1 MAGGNQ
7 QTAAR
12 RSLLF
17 LLAIVLVLGGLLA
30 GALFLSDAKAHPKLG
45 LDLEGGTQIILEP
58 KTEAGQSVSTEQLNQ
73 ARDIIV
79 QRVDAGGVSGAEVT
93 TQGDRNIVVSIPE
106 IPTQEVRDAIS
117 KSSQL
122 QFRPVLAVGP
132 GSPQAAASASP
143 SPTGTATGAPSPSP
157 SKTPT
162 TASSASPTSNS
173 AVPDALTAPTPA
185 PSTPAASPAP
195 SPSAPASGA
204 TPTDATDPAWITPE
218 VQATYDALDCS
229 DPAQVDAI
237 VDVAAEPL
245 VTCDVSGSAKYI
257 LGPVVVSGDQISNAT
272 SGYQT
277 NQQGN
282 VTSEVEIA
290 LSLNGEGAK
299 KYADISRKMVALP
312 EPQNQLAAT
321 LDSKVIV
328 APRFNEAI
336 LDGRASIT
344 GGFTLDSARSLAD
357 QLKFGALP
365 LSFVEQTSIDI
376 SPTLGSEQLRYGLI
390 AGLIG
395 LLLVVIYSL
404 FQYRALGFVTVA
416 SIIVAGLITFLTI
429 TLLGW
434 SQNYRLDMAGV
445 TGLIVAIGFT
455 ADSFIVYFERVR
467 DELRDG
473 RSLAAAVETGW
484 NRAKRTI
491 LVADGVNFLAALVLY
506 ALASSSVRGFAFT
519 LGLTTLIDLL
529 VVFLFTHPLLTLLA
543 RRPFFRDGHP
553 WSGLDP
559 RRLGVPQS
567 VRYAG
572 RGRFTTPTPARTPE
586 PVSAGSE
593 GGVAWASASPPS
605 ATTSTPASAR
615 SRSSP
620 AAPLLPRLAGHDRH
634 RRPRPRDAGPE
645 PGPGVPR
652 RVRVPCRDH
661 RDAGR
666 LRADRAVSGRRQ

>member
-7 QTAAR
+7 TTAAR

-30 GALFLSDAKAHPKLG
+30 GAVFLSDAQTNPKLG
-45 LDLEGGTQIILEP
+45 LDLRGGTQIILEP

-143 SPTGTATGAPSPSP
+143 SPTGTATGTPSPSPSP

-173 AVPDALTAPTPA
+173 AVPEALTAPTPA

-195 SPSAPASGA
+195 SPSAPASGT
-204 TPTDATDPAWITPE
+204 TPTDATDLAWITPE
-218 VQATYDALDCS
+218 VQKQFDDLDCS

-237 VDVAAEPL
+237 VDVAAQPL
-245 VTCDVSGSAKYI
+245 VTCDVSGAAKYI

-395 LLLVVIYSL
+395 LLLVVVYSL

-416 SIIVAGLITFLTI
+416 SILVAGLITYLTI
-429 TLLGW
+429 TILGW

-586 PVSAGSE
+586 TVSAGSE
-593 GGVAWASASPPS
+593 GGVA
-605 ATTSTPASAR
+605 
-615 SRSSP
+615 
-620 AAPLLPRLAGHDRH
+620 
-634 RRPRPRDAGPE
+634 
-645 PGPGVPR
+645 
-652 RVRVPCRDH
+652 
-661 RDAGR
+661 
-666 LRADRAVSGRRQ
+666 

>member
-1 MAGGNQ
+1 MAAANS

-17 LLAIVLVLGGLLA
+17 LLAIVVALVGLLA
-30 GALFLSDAKAHPKLG
+30 GAVYLSDGKQAPKLG

-58 KTEAGQSVSTEQLNQ
+58 KTLAGQSVSTEQLNQ

-122 QFRPVLAVGP
+122 QFRPVLAVTA
-132 GSPQAAASASP
+132 GSPQPTASP
-143 SPTGTATGAPSPSP
+143 SPSGTASGSPSP
-157 SKTPT
+157 SATPTPT

-173 AVPDALTAPTPA
+173 AVPEALMAPTPSPTA
-185 PSTPAASPAP
+185 SASASPSP
-195 SPSAPASGA
+195 SPSASGA
-204 TPTDATDPAWITPE
+204 AGAPTDPTDLAWITE
-218 VQATYDALDCS
+218 DITAQFAALDCS
-229 DPAQVDAI
+229 DPGALDEI
-237 VDVAAEPL
+237 VDDPAKPL
-245 VTCDVSGSAKYI
+245 VTCSTDGTAKYI
-257 LGPVVVSGDQISNAT
+257 LGPVVVSGDKISDAT
-272 SGYQT
+272 SGYRT
-277 NQQGN
+277 NQQGA

-290 LSLNGEGAK
+290 LSLNGEGARQ
-299 KYADISRKMVALP
+299 YADISRKMVGLA

-321 LDSKVIV
+321 LDSQVIV

-344 GGFTLDSARSLAD
+344 GGFTLDEARSLSD

-376 SPTLGSEQLRYGLI
+376 SPTLGSEQLRYGLV

-395 LLLVVIYSL
+395 LFLVVVYSL
-404 FQYRALGFVTVA
+404 LQYRALGFVTVA
-416 SIIVAGLITFLTI
+416 SIVVAGLITYLTI
-429 TLLGW
+429 TILGW
-434 SQNYRLDMAGV
+434 SHNYRLDMAGV

-473 RSLAAAVETGW
+473 RSLAAAVEAGW

-491 LVADGVNFLAALVLY
+491 LVADGVNFLAALTLY

-529 VVFLFTHPLLTLLA
+529 VVFLFTHPVLTLLA
-543 RRPFFRDGHP
+543 RRPFFRDGHA

-559 RRLGVPQS
+559 RRLGVTTS
-567 VRYAG
+567 ARYAG
-572 RGRFTTPTPARTPE
+572 RGRFTTPKPVPTPE
-586 PVSAGSE
+586 PVPAGSE
-593 GGVAWASASPPS
+593 GGVA
-605 ATTSTPASAR
+605 
-615 SRSSP
+615 
-620 AAPLLPRLAGHDRH
+620 
-634 RRPRPRDAGPE
+634 
-645 PGPGVPR
+645 
-652 RVRVPCRDH
+652 
-661 RDAGR
+661 
-666 LRADRAVSGRRQ
+666 

>member
-1 MAGGNQ
+1 MAAGNQ
-7 QTAAR
+7 TTAAR

-30 GALFLSDAKAHPKLG
+30 GAVYLSDAKTQPKLG

-58 KTEAGQSVSTEQLNQ
+58 KTAAGQSVSTEQLNQ

-122 QFRPVLAVGP
+122 QFRPVLAVAAGT
-132 GSPQAAASASP
+132 PQPAATPSP
-143 SPTGTATGAPSPSP
+143 SGTGSPSP
-157 SKTPT
+157 SASTTPT
-162 TASSASPTSNS
+162 TASSASPTNNS
-173 AVPDALTAPTPA
+173 AVPDALMAPT
-185 PSTPAASPAP
+185 P
-195 SPSAPASGA
+195 SPSASPSAATTGA
-204 TPTDATDPAWITPE
+204 TPTDPTDLAWVTPE
-218 VQATYDALDCS
+218 IQQAFDDLDCS
-229 DPAQVDAI
+229 DPQALDNI
-237 VDVAAEPL
+237 VDDPTKPL
-245 VTCDVSGSAKYI
+245 VTCGDDDGGKYI
-257 LGPVVVSGDQISNAT
+257 LGPVAVSGDKISDAT
-272 SGYQT
+272 SGYQS

-290 LSLNGEGAK
+290 LTLNGEGAK
-299 KYADISRKMVALP
+299 QYADISRKMVALP

-321 LDSKVIV
+321 LDSRVIV

-344 GGFTLDSARSLAD
+344 GGFTLDSARALSD

-395 LLLVVIYSL
+395 LLLVVGYSL
-404 FQYRALGFVTVA
+404 LQYRALGFVTVA
-416 SIIVAGLITFLTI
+416 SILVAGLITYLTI
-429 TLLGW
+429 TILGW
-434 SQNYRLDMAGV
+434 SHNYRLDMAGV

-491 LVADGVNFLAALVLY
+491 LVADGVNFLAALTLF

-529 VVFLFTHPLLTLLA
+529 VVFLFTHPVLTLLA
-543 RRPFFRDGHP
+543 RRPFFRDGHA

-559 RRLGVPQS
+559 RRLGVPTT

-572 RGRFTTPTPARTPE
+572 RGRFTSPAPA
-586 PVSAGSE
+586 SAGTE
-593 GGVAWASASPPS
+593 GGVA
-605 ATTSTPASAR
+605 
-615 SRSSP
+615 
-620 AAPLLPRLAGHDRH
+620 
-634 RRPRPRDAGPE
+634 
-645 PGPGVPR
+645 
-652 RVRVPCRDH
+652 
-661 RDAGR
+661 
-666 LRADRAVSGRRQ
+666 

>member
-1 MAGGNQ
+1 MAGGSQ
-7 QTAAR
+7 TTAAR

-17 LLAIVLVLGGLLA
+17 LLAIVVALGGLLA
-30 GALFLSDAKAHPKLG
+30 GAVFLSDAQPNPKLG
-45 LDLEGGTQIILEP
+45 LDLKGGTQIILEP
-58 KTEAGQSVSTEQLNQ
+58 KTEAGQSVSAEQLNQ

-132 GSPQAAASASP
+132 GSPQAAAPASP

-157 SKTPT
+157 STTPT
-162 TASSASPTSNS
+162 TASSDSPTSNS
-173 AVPDALTAPTPA
+173 AVPEALTAPTPA

-195 SPSAPASGA
+195 SPSAPASGT
-204 TPTDATDPAWITPE
+204 TPTDATDLAWITPE
-218 VQATYDALDCS
+218 VQQQFDDLDCS

-237 VDVAAEPL
+237 VDVAAQPL

-290 LSLNGEGAK
+290 LTLNGDGAK
-299 KYADISRKMVALP
+299 KYADISRTMVSLP

-395 LLLVVIYSL
+395 LLLVVVYSL

-416 SIIVAGLITFLTI
+416 SILVAGLITYLTI
-429 TLLGW
+429 TILGW

-473 RSLAAAVETGW
+473 RSLAAAVEAGW

-593 GGVAWASASPPS
+593 GGVA
-605 ATTSTPASAR
+605 
-615 SRSSP
+615 
-620 AAPLLPRLAGHDRH
+620 
-634 RRPRPRDAGPE
+634 
-645 PGPGVPR
+645 
-652 RVRVPCRDH
+652 
-661 RDAGR
+661 
-666 LRADRAVSGRRQ
+666 

>member
-17 LLAIVLVLGGLLA
+17 LLAIVVVLVGLLGGA
-30 GALFLSDAKAHPKLG
+30 VYLSDAKTHPKLG

-58 KTEAGQSVSTEQLNQ
+58 KTTAGQTVSTEQLNQ

-122 QFRPVLAVGP
+122 QFRPVLAVAA
-132 GSPQAAASASP
+132 GSPQPTASP
-143 SPTGTATGAPSPSP
+143 SPTGTATGSATPSPSP
-157 SKTPT
+157 SKSPT

-173 AVPDALTAPTPA
+173 AVPDALMAPTPA
-185 PSTPAASPAP
+185 PSASASASAAATPNP
-195 SPSAPASGA
+195 SPSASA
-204 TPTDATDPAWITPE
+204 TGGKPTGPTDLAWITPE
-218 VQATYDALDCS
+218 IQQQFDQLDCS
-229 DPAQVDAI
+229 DPAAVDAI
-237 VDVAAEPL
+237 VDVATEPL
-245 VTCDVSGSAKYI
+245 VTCSADLAAKYI
-257 LGPVVVSGDQISNAT
+257 LGPVAVSGDKITNAT
-272 SGYQT
+272 SGYQS

-290 LSLNGEGAK
+290 LTLNGDGAK
-299 KYADISRKMVALP
+299 QYADISRIMVALP

-328 APRFNEAI
+328 APRFQSAI

-344 GGFTLDSARSLAD
+344 GGFTLESARSLAD

-395 LLLVVIYSL
+395 LFLVVVYSL
-404 FQYRALGFVTVA
+404 IQYRALGFVTVA
-416 SIIVAGLITFLTI
+416 SILVAGLITYLTI
-429 TLLGW
+429 TILGW
-434 SQNYRLDMAGV
+434 SHNYRLDMAGV

-491 LVADGVNFLAALVLY
+491 LVADGVNFLAALTLF

-529 VVFLFTHPLLTLLA
+529 IVFLFTHPVLTLLA
-543 RRPFFRDGHP
+543 RRPFFRDGHA

-559 RRLGVPQS
+559 RRLGVTTS

-572 RGRFTTPTPARTPE
+572 RGRFTTPVPAST
-586 PVSAGSE
+586 GTE
-593 GGVAWASASPPS
+593 GGVA
-605 ATTSTPASAR
+605 
-615 SRSSP
+615 
-620 AAPLLPRLAGHDRH
+620 
-634 RRPRPRDAGPE
+634 
-645 PGPGVPR
+645 
-652 RVRVPCRDH
+652 
-661 RDAGR
+661 
-666 LRADRAVSGRRQ
+666 

>member
-1 MAGGNQ
+1 MASTQ
-7 QTAAR
+7 QSAAR

-17 LLAIVLVLGGLLA
+17 LLAIVLVLVGLLA
-30 GALFLSDAKAHPKLG
+30 GAVYLSDAKTEPKLG

-58 KTEAGQSVSTEQLNQ
+58 KTTAGQTVATEQLNQ

-122 QFRPVLAVGP
+122 QFRPVLAVAAGT
-132 GSPQAAASASP
+132 PQSAA
-143 SPTGTATGAPSPSP
+143 TPSPSGTAPASPKP
-157 SKTPT
+157 SATPT

-173 AVPDALTAPTPA
+173 AVPDALTAPK
-185 PSTPAASPAP
+185 PSPSASASPAP
-195 SPSAPASGA
+195 SPAPAGA
-204 TPTDATDPAWITPE
+204 TPTDPTDLAWITND
-218 VQATYDALDCS
+218 VTAQYAALDCS
-229 DPAQVDAI
+229 DPAAVENI
-237 VDVAAEPL
+237 VDDPTKPL
-245 VTCDVSGSAKYI
+245 VTCDVDGTAKYI
-257 LGPVVVSGDQISNAT
+257 LGPVAVSGDKISDAT
-272 SGYQT
+272 SGYQS

-290 LSLNGEGAK
+290 LTLNGDGAK
-299 KYADISRKMVALP
+299 QYADISRKMVALA

-321 LDSKVIV
+321 LDSQVIV

-365 LSFVEQTSIDI
+365 LSFIEQTSIDI

-395 LLLVVIYSL
+395 LLLVVVYSL
-404 FQYRALGFVTVA
+404 IQYRALGFVTVA
-416 SIIVAGLITFLTI
+416 SILVAGLITYLTI
-429 TLLGW
+429 TILGW
-434 SQNYRLDMAGV
+434 SHNYRLDMAGV

-491 LVADGVNFLAALVLY
+491 LVADGVNFLAALTLY

-529 VVFLFTHPLLTLLA
+529 VVFLFTHPVVSLLA
-543 RRPFFRDGHP
+543 RRPFFRDGHA

-559 RRLGVPQS
+559 RRLGATTTP
-567 VRYAG
+567 RYAG
-572 RGRFTTPTPARTPE
+572 RGRFTHPAPE
-586 PVSAGSE
+586 TAGTE
-593 GGVAWASASPPS
+593 GGVA
-605 ATTSTPASAR
+605 
-615 SRSSP
+615 
-620 AAPLLPRLAGHDRH
+620 
-634 RRPRPRDAGPE
+634 
-645 PGPGVPR
+645 
-652 RVRVPCRDH
+652 
-661 RDAGR
+661 
-666 LRADRAVSGRRQ
+666 

>member
-1 MAGGNQ
+1 MAATQ

-17 LLAIVLVLGGLLA
+17 LLAIVVILGGLLA
-30 GALFLSDAKAHPKLG
+30 GAVFLSSATTNPKLG
-45 LDLEGGTQIILEP
+45 LDLKGGTQIILEP
-58 KTEAGQSVSTEQLNQ
+58 KTSAGQGVSTEQLNQ

-122 QFRPVLAVGP
+122 QFRPVLAVAA
-132 GSPQAAASASP
+132 GSPQPTASP
-143 SPTGTATGAPSPSP
+143 SPTGTATGSPSP
-157 SKTPT
+157 SASTTPT

-173 AVPDALTAPTPA
+173 AVPDALMAPTPS
-185 PSTPAASPAP
+185 PSDSATASPAP
-195 SPSAPASGA
+195 SPSASGG
-204 TPTDATDPAWITPE
+204 TPTDPTDLAWITPE
-218 VQATYDALDCS
+218 VQQQFEELDCS
-229 DPAQVDAI
+229 DPQALENI
-237 VDVAAEPL
+237 VDDPTKPL
-245 VTCDVSGSAKYI
+245 VTCDVDGAAKYI
-257 LGPVVVSGDQISNAT
+257 LGPVAVSGDKISNAT
-272 SGYQT
+272 SGYVT
-277 NQQGN
+277 NSQGSL
-282 VTSEVEIA
+282 TSDVEIA
-290 LSLNGEGAK
+290 LTLNGEGAK
-299 KYADISRKMVALP
+299 QYADISRKMVALP

-321 LDSKVIV
+321 LDSLVIV

-376 SPTLGSEQLRYGLI
+376 SPTLGSEQLRYGLV
-390 AGLIG
+390 AGVIG
-395 LLLVVIYSL
+395 LFLVVGYSL
-404 FQYRALGFVTVA
+404 LQYRALGFVTVA
-416 SIIVAGLITFLTI
+416 SILVAGLITYLAITI
-429 TLLGW
+429 LGW
-434 SQNYRLDMAGV
+434 SHNYRLDMAGV

-473 RSLAAAVETGW
+473 RSLAAAVEAGW

-491 LVADGVNFLAALVLY
+491 LVADGVNFLAALTLY

-529 VVFLFTHPLLTLLA
+529 VVFLFTHPVLTLLA

-559 RRLGVPQS
+559 RRLGVTTS

-572 RGRFTTPTPARTPE
+572 RGRFTTPAPASSGT
-586 PVSAGSE
+586 E
-593 GGVAWASASPPS
+593 GGVA
-605 ATTSTPASAR
+605 
-615 SRSSP
+615 
-620 AAPLLPRLAGHDRH
+620 
-634 RRPRPRDAGPE
+634 
-645 PGPGVPR
+645 
-652 RVRVPCRDH
+652 
-661 RDAGR
+661 
-666 LRADRAVSGRRQ
+666 

>member
-143 SPTGTATGAPSPSP
+143 APTGTATGAPSPSP

-173 AVPDALTAPTPA
+173 AVPEALTAPTPA

-593 GGVAWASASPPS
+593 GGVA
-605 ATTSTPASAR
+605 
-615 SRSSP
+615 
-620 AAPLLPRLAGHDRH
+620 
-634 RRPRPRDAGPE
+634 
-645 PGPGVPR
+645 
-652 RVRVPCRDH
+652 
-661 RDAGR
+661 
-666 LRADRAVSGRRQ
+666 